1 MLYSLKYIKEGK
13 GVFLRFAFN
22 RIFALKM
29 LAVMM
34 GRVGKIGEG
43 GDRSV
48 RYYLEELCLQVKA
61 GQI

>member
-1 MLYSLKYIKEGK
+1 M
-13 GVFLRFAFN
+13 FLRFAFN